1 MEMIVKTGLLQGTPV
16 ILPFYCH
23 CTASTILR
31 NTSRSKLPHLQV
43 LTFSCTTALVI
54 INTSLLEASTLSL
67 TIQILWFIT
76 HMINYPAVKGS
87 GNEASHYRITY
98 INFLQVRAYLSPISG
113 LGVIDLIMK
122 ALLRV
127 TGTTISTEES
137 ILHSDNRNLTTS
149 ANISQTPDAQS
160 VLSPDVI
167 PDYALYLVEY

>member
-1 MEMIVKTGLLQGTPV
+1 MLTTHAQLCG
-16 ILPFYCH
+16 
-23 CTASTILR
+23 
-31 NTSRSKLPHLQV
+31 V

-67 TIQILWFIT
+67 TSSNSLV
-76 HMINYPAVKGS
+76 HHSRDYPAVKGS

-113 LGVIDLIMK
+113 LGVIDSIMK

-137 ILHSDNRNLTTS
+137 VSHSDNRNLTTS

-160 VLSPDVI
+160 VMSPDVI
-167 PDYALYLVEY
+167 PDYALYLLEY